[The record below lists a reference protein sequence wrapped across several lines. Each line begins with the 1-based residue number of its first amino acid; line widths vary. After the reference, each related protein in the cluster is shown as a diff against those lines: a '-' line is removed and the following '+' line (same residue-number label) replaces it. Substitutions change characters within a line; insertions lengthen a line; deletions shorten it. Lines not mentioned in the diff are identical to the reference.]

1 MGSFNSLQVV
11 HPFYHKKMPIDGKAE
26 VPDLPG

>member
-11 HPFYHKKMPIDGKAE
+11 YPFYHKKMPLDGKAE